1 MLSILKIFHICLEIW
16 LFYIL
21 NFLWLG
27 AGRKEGSQMDQVII
41 IKYVNLDSIVSDPSI
56 PSPLLKLLLA

>member
-1 MLSILKIFHICLEIW
+1 MCLEIW

-21 NFLWLG
+21 NFLWSG
-27 AGRKEGSQMDQVII
+27 AGGKEGSQIDQVII
-41 IKYVNLDSIVSDPSI
+41 VKYVSLDSIVSDPPI